1 MPFVDYLLFD
11 LNSYFASCEQQ
22 DNPSLRN
29 RPLAVVPMLSD
40 STSVLAA
47 SIEAK
52 RKGIKTGTKV
62 IDAKKMCPDIQFVT
76 TSHRKYLEYHD
87 KILKAVDE
95 IIPIDQVLSVD
106 EVSCQLMGSQRELG
120 RAIEIAKKLKKHVQ
134 NKVGECLTSSVGLGP
149 NTLIA
154 KIASDMQKPDGLVW
168 IPKEEIP
175 QKLGPLS
182 VRVVPGIGEKTEI
195 MLNQLGI
202 HKIQDIL
209 KLSPAEARNKW
220 GSILG
225 TKVLQ
230 GLLGEA
236 YLYEHGATKSIGH
249 EHVLEPDLRN
259 SSGSYSVAMKLLNKA
274 CVRIRKN
281 HFRCGTM
288 HLSIRLVNRE
298 KIEKTLS
305 FSATHDTGL
314 LMKHLKKMWPT
325 HFSAKPIKVSIVLSA
340 LSDNSDLQ
348 LSFFDQENSRR
359 EKAFE
364 VADQINQK
372 MGSQTIF
379 TANLLGLDHQA
390 RSGIA
395 FSRVPDIDE
404 F

>member
-1 MPFVDYLLFD
+1 MSFVDYLLFD

-22 DNPSLRN
+22 DNPALRN

-52 RKGIKTGTKV
+52 RKGIKTGTRV
-62 IDAKKMCPDIQFVT
+62 SDAKKMCPGIHFVT
-76 TSHRKYLEYHD
+76 TSHRKYIEYHE
-87 KILKAVDE
+87 KVLKAVDE
-95 IIPIDQVLSVD
+95 IIPIDQVLSID
-106 EVSCQLMGSQRELG
+106 EVSCRLMGTQRELG
-120 RAIEIAKKLKKHVQ
+120 RAIELAKKLKRHVL
-134 NKVGECLTSSVGLGP
+134 NTVGECLTSSVGLGP
-149 NTLIA
+149 NSLIA

-168 IPKEEIP
+168 IPKEDIAE
-175 QKLGPLS
+175 KLGPLS

-209 KLSPAEARNKW
+209 RLTPAEARNKW

-249 EHVLEPDLRN
+249 EHVLEPGLRN
-259 SSGSYSVAMKLLNKA
+259 PAGSFSVAMKLLNKA

-281 HFRCGTM
+281 HYRCGSM

-298 KIEKTLS
+298 KIEKSLS
-305 FSATHDTGL
+305 FSPTVDTGL
-314 LMKHLKKMWPT
+314 LMKHLKKMWPS
-325 HFSAKPIKVSIVLSA
+325 HFSARPLKVGIVLSG

-348 LSFFDQENSRR
+348 LSFFDIENSRR

-364 VADQINQK
+364 VADLINQK
-372 MGSQTIF
+372 MGSQTVF
-379 TANLLGLDHQA
+379 TANLLGLDQQA
-390 RSGIA
+390 RGGIA
-395 FSRVPDIDE
+395 FSRVPDKDE